1 MENKENEDNKD
12 NKSVL
17 KLIGLVGALFL
28 VLMFVVIW
36 NVVDEKK
43 RKEESL
49 DTTEIASDGDLKEIK
64 SEKKN
69 EKHKYTVD
77 EIESQIKPAG
87 DLIVEEYHYKD
98 AGVYEDYK
106 TFFGSRIPFTTDK
119 QVFTYKG
126 TAKVGYDFEKIE
138 YEIDNENKEIIIK
151 LPELEILSNEIDHSS
166 FQIVD
171 SKDSIF
177 NSQDFSDFNAL
188 EDELLRQKNSEVL
201 ADENL
206 RAEAERKANEI
217 IISFLKQNPDL
228 SEYNMEIKMITGK

>member
-1 MENKENEDNKD
+1 M
-12 NKSVL
+12 
-17 KLIGLVGALFL
+17 GALL
-28 VLMFVVIW
+28 VVLLFVVIW

-43 RKEESL
+43 RKEERL
-49 DTTEIASDGDLKEIK
+49 AATEITTEGNLKEIK

-106 TFFGSRIPFTTDK
+106 TFFGARVPLTTDK

-138 YEIDNENKEIIIK
+138 YEIDNENKEITVK

-188 EDELLRQKNSEVL
+188 EEELINEKNAEVL
-201 ADENL
+201 NDENL
-206 RAEAERKANEI
+206 KADAERKAKEI
-217 IISFLKQNPDL
+217 IISFLKQNPEL
-228 SEYNMEIKMITGK
+228 SEYNMEITMITGK

>member
-1 MENKENEDNKD
+1 MGNEDNK
-12 NKSVL
+12 SVI
-17 KLIGLVGALFL
+17 KLIGLVGALL
-28 VLMFVVIW
+28 VVLLFVVIW

-49 DTTEIASDGDLKEIK
+49 AATEITTEGNLKEIK

-106 TFFGSRIPFTTDK
+106 TFFGARVPLTTDK

-138 YEIDNENKEIIIK
+138 YEIDNENKEITVK

-188 EDELLRQKNSEVL
+188 EEELINEKNAEVL
-201 ADENL
+201 NDENL
-206 RAEAERKANEI
+206 KADAERKAKEI
-217 IISFLKQNPDL
+217 IISFLKQNPEL
-228 SEYNMEIKMITGK
+228 SEYNMEITMITGK

>member
-1 MENKENEDNKD
+1 MGNEDNK
-12 NKSVL
+12 SVI
-17 KLIGLVGALFL
+17 KLIGLVGALL
-28 VLMFVVIW
+28 VVLLFVVIW

-43 RKEESL
+43 RKEERL
-49 DTTEIASDGDLKEIK
+49 AATEITTEGNLKEIK

-106 TFFGSRIPFTTDK
+106 TFFGARVPLTTDK

-138 YEIDNENKEIIIK
+138 YEIDNENKEITVK

-188 EDELLRQKNSEVL
+188 EEELINEKNAEVL
-201 ADENL
+201 NDENL
-206 RAEAERKANEI
+206 KADAERKAKEI
-217 IISFLKQNPDL
+217 IISFLKQNPEL
-228 SEYNMEIKMITGK
+228 SEYNMEITMITGK

>member
-1 MENKENEDNKD
+1 MGNEDNK
-12 NKSVL
+12 SVI
-17 KLIGLVGALFL
+17 KLIGLVGALL
-28 VLMFVVIW
+28 VVLLFVVIW
-36 NVVDEKK
+36 NVEDEKK
-43 RKEESL
+43 RKEERL
-49 DTTEIASDGDLKEIK
+49 AATEITTEGNLKEIK

-106 TFFGSRIPFTTDK
+106 TFFGARVPLTTDK

-138 YEIDNENKEIIIK
+138 YEIDNENKEITVK

-188 EDELLRQKNSEVL
+188 EEELINEKNAEVL
-201 ADENL
+201 NDENL
-206 RAEAERKANEI
+206 KADAERKAKEI
-217 IISFLKQNPDL
+217 IISFLKQNPEL
-228 SEYNMEIKMITGK
+228 SEYNMEITMITGK